1 MAAAGEGSFPRGIPS
16 LAAAALP
23 SPNNR
28 SGEPVGG
35 GGVGEGVG
43 WELPGLAPPAPLRVS
58 GFLRCFGCRGAA
70 PLTLAAAL
78 LLRQ

>member
-1 MAAAGEGSFPRGIPS
+1 M
-16 LAAAALP
+16 
-23 SPNNR
+23 
-28 SGEPVGG
+28 GG